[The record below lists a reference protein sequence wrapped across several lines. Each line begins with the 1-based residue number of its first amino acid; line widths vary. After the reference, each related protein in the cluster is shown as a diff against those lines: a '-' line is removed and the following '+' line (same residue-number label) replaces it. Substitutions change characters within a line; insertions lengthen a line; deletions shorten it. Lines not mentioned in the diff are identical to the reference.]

1 MLESVFGGGKLE
13 KMSIRAYKP
22 TANAKDKPVLSDAEG
37 DKYMVQ
43 VNPDNYAINYRV
55 NYNRRPAPGNSG
67 SVARYTHTSPPGLEF
82 TFLFDG
88 TGVVPKPAGPL
99 DNVPIAGAIADL
111 IAGGDE
117 YDVMTELQKFA
128 KVVYLFEGK
137 EHRPRR
143 VQLNWG
149 KLVFTGVLST
159 LAITYKLFKPDGTP
173 LRAEARA
180 GFEGSIE
187 DMLREKVENKSSP
200 DLTHVRQVIAGDN
213 IQLMCQDIY
222 GTPNPYIEV
231 ARVNKMYNFRKL
243 KDGSAI
249 FFPPVK
255 KQPK

>member
-13 KMSIRAYKP
+13 KMIIRAFKP
-22 TANAKDKPVLSDAEG
+22 TAKAKDKPVLSDADG

-55 NYNRRPAPGNSG
+55 NYNRKPAPGNSG

-111 IAGGDE
+111 ISGGDE

-149 KLVFTGVLST
+149 SSCSRGCSVRSPSLINSLSQT
-159 LAITYKLFKPDGTP
+159 ERPY
-173 LRAEARA
+173 ARKR
-180 GFEGSIE
+180 GPG
-187 DMLREKVENKSSP
+187 
-200 DLTHVRQVIAGDN
+200 
-213 IQLMCQDIY
+213 
-222 GTPNPYIEV
+222 
-231 ARVNKMYNFRKL
+231 L
-243 KDGSAI
+243 KDRLRICCGKGGEQKLARPYAR
-249 FFPPVK
+249 PPGDRRRYHPVIV
-255 KQPK
+255 PGHLRHARHLH